1 MRAVPVLL
9 LLLLAPSVLPA
20 GDTYTWVDENNER
33 HWSDTPHPGAQKVEL
48 QPQGGYTAAPPPPVR
63 ATPAGPAGPA
73 GAAYQSCSIAQP
85 TEDQVYFD
93 IDALTIS
100 VQLTPGRRP
109 GDVVAVTLDGNDVA
123 PAASGLNFTV
133 SPIDRGTHVAAAT
146 VRDASGRTLCT
157 ATPVTFHVRQHSVAR
172 PP

>member
-1 MRAVPVLL
+1 MRVLPLL
-9 LLLLAPSVLPA
+9 LLLLGPSVLSA
-20 GDTYTWVDENNER
+20 ADTYTWVDENNER

-48 QPQGGYTAAPPPPVR
+48 RPQGGFSALPSPPVR
-63 ATPAGPAGPA
+63 ATPPAPAGPAGPA
-73 GAAYQSCSIAQP
+73 YQSCGISQP
-85 TEDQVYFD
+85 AEDQVFFD

-109 GDVVAVTLDGNDVA
+109 GDVVAVTLDGHDVA
-123 PAASGLNFTV
+123 PAGGGLDFTA
-133 SPIDRGTHVAAAT
+133 SPIDRGTHVAGAT

-157 ATPVTFHVRQHSVAR
+157 AAAVTFHVRQHSVAR